1 MKSFSDI
8 NSNEKN
14 DLYLK
19 IKSLGKW
26 LYLDEGLGLKDVI
39 REIFDEQGWSSKLN
53 SSEISRFMLGLDILR
68 KTSMTDEFINSVVRR
83 RIPNGISNL
92 TLVKENGNWH
102 PVNKLNTNHSDLADM
117 LSEMIMRSRIL
128 SPEKGDNFYRSC
140 LENPKSSL
148 FSIKSSLKPLLKKY
162 FDFDDFKKFTKNS
175 KRQSIIGN
183 ESEKKISSILEN
195 SGFKIEYSGGD
206 GDFIDMLFGVDFI
219 VWRKDTGHKT
229 IQIKTNMPE
238 WSAISYYKVDW
249 IGVGSSGMIY
259 DKNSKKELDL
269 SLNESLNQ
277 DDIFEKIES
286 KLIEI
291 LSKDIDTIQ
300 NIQDVLIS
308 FDSDGYFSSN
318 KMSAQII
325 KNESGY
331 PINVYFSINN
341 EDQIEIDWKSSI
353 LGSVLTDLT
362 DLGAKEFLKLIAN
375 RLGLDGIF
383 KKNPN
388 ISISIKLENWKIDV
402 VIKLCDQIES
412 YLNKPHSFKI
422 KCGSDFYDLSFIKE
436 FVESVG
442 ASWIESSKNFSD
454 HVTLD
459 FNI

>member
-286 KLIEI
+286 KSIEI
-291 LSKDIDTIQ
+291 LSREIENIQ

-318 KMSAQII
+318 KMSVRLM
-325 KNESGY
+325 KTDSDN
-331 PINVYFSINN
+331 PIDFNFSIDN
-341 EDQIEIDWKSSI
+341 EGEIKIDWTSPLIS
-353 LGSVLTDLT
+353 DLT
-362 DLGAKEFLKLIAN
+362 YLGVKEFLKIIAK
-375 RLGLDGIF
+375 RLGLDGMF
-383 KKNPN
+383 YENPR
-388 ISISIKLENWKIDV
+388 ITIMIKLENWKIDI
-402 VIKLCDQIES
+402 VIKMCDQIS
-412 YLNKPHSFKI
+412 AYFNKPHHFKV
-422 KCGSDFYDLSFIKE
+422 KYGSDFYDLSFIKE

>member
-162 FDFDDFKKFTKNS
+162 FDFDEKLEGIKK
-175 KRQSIIGN
+175 Q
-183 ESEKKISSILEN
+183 EEKKSEPTLDDFN
-195 SGFKIEYSGGD
+195 YVPRLSG
-206 GDFIDMLFGVDFI
+206 
-219 VWRKDTGHKT
+219 
-229 IQIKTNMPE
+229 
-238 WSAISYYKVDW
+238 
-249 IGVGSSGMIY
+249 
-259 DKNSKKELDL
+259 
-269 SLNESLNQ
+269 
-277 DDIFEKIES
+277 S
-286 KLIEI
+286 KL
-291 LSKDIDTIQ
+291 KDMAWSL
-300 NIQDVLIS
+300 DVL
-308 FDSDGYFSSN
+308 DS
-318 KMSAQII
+318 Q
-325 KNESGY
+325 
-331 PINVYFSINN
+331 
-341 EDQIEIDWKSSI
+341 
-353 LGSVLTDLT
+353 
-362 DLGAKEFLKLIAN
+362 
-375 RLGLDGIF
+375 R
-383 KKNPN
+383 KK
-388 ISISIKLENWKIDV
+388 
-402 VIKLCDQIES
+402 
-412 YLNKPHSFKI
+412 
-422 KCGSDFYDLSFIKE
+422 
-436 FVESVG
+436 
-442 ASWIESSKNFSD
+442 
-454 HVTLD
+454 
-459 FNI
+459 

>member
-219 VWRKDTGHKT
+219 VWRKDTGYKT

-318 KMSAQII
+318 KMSAQLI

-353 LGSVLTDLT
+353 LVLTDPT

-422 KCGSDFYDLSFIKE
+422 KYGSDFYDLSFIKE

-454 HVTLD
+454 HVTLG